1 MINADGPRKDPRN
14 IRDKTYQH
22 ECIRTLIRF
31 LADAG
36 YDRPVS
42 PKILS
47 APSVKDF
54 QNIFTFLYHQLD
66 PAYVFG
72 TKFEEEIP
80 TLIRNIGYVRR
91 DRRRLRTRT
100 QLGLT
105 GPPPA
110 PDPRPLI
117 PAPRPRS
124 TSPASDPRPLP
135 PSSGTHS
142 TTTSPRATCR
152 RSAPSTRGPSSSPCS
167 RGWWSSL
174 WCVRRPRP
182 LRMQ

>member
-100 QLGLT
+100 QKGLT
-105 GPPPA
+105 GPSPARRPRSPSPDPPAPSPA
-110 PDPRPLI
+110 PDPRSPPPVLRYPFYNDISKSHLQAVGSIHAWPVLLAMLTWLVELI
-117 PAPRPRS
+117 VVRP
-124 TSPASDPRPLP
+124 SP
-135 PSSGTHS
+135 
-142 TTTSPRATCR
+142 
-152 RSAPSTRGPSSSPCS
+152 
-167 RGWWSSL
+167 
-174 WCVRRPRP
+174 
-182 LRMQ
+182 